1 VEVAFSRVGRKIEWK
16 GKGID
21 EVGLDASSG
30 EVLVKI
36 DNRYFRPTEVDVL
49 LGDPSKAWRVLGW
62 KHTVTFPE
70 LVTEMVNSD
79 LEAIAREHHLQER
92 HHE

>member
-1 VEVAFSRVGRKIEWK
+1 
-16 GKGID
+16 
-21 EVGLDASSG
+21 
-30 EVLVKI
+30 
-36 DNRYFRPTEVDVL
+36 VDVL